1 MNYNISLKENS
12 SNNSNKL
19 NALLALKD
27 GTVFEGIGF
36 GAEGIAK
43 GELCFNTSMVGYEE
57 SLTDP
62 SYKGQILT
70 MTYPLIGNYG
80 VRKGFFESD
89 KIQVE
94 GFVVKENS
102 EFYEHRIAVK
112 NIDKFLREHKIPGI
126 SGVDTREI
134 TRKLRIHGVMNSVL
148 ITSKNPIDKEEA
160 IKQAKNIPD
169 VSELDILKKV
179 SVKEAKDFDCKGKKT
194 IAIVDLGVKQS
205 IIAWLMNKKVNVKL
219 VPYNTPAQEI
229 LDMRVN
235 GVLLSNGPGNPEKA
249 VDAIKLAKEIQGRLP
264 LFGVCLGHQIIGLG
278 LGAKTYKLKF
288 GHRGSNQP
296 VKNLEQNKVYIT
308 AQNHG
313 YAVDENSVDGTDL
326 KVTMI
331 NLNDKS
337 VEGISDTKNNVHSV
351 QFHPEAGPGPLDCN
365 YIFDEWIKLLK

>member
-1 MNYNISLKENS
+1 MYG
-12 SNNSNKL
+12 
-19 NALLALKD
+19 LLALKD
-27 GTVFEGIGF
+27 GTIFSGKGF

-57 SLTDP
+57 ALTDP

-94 GFVVKENS
+94 GFVVREES
-102 EFYEHRIAVK
+102 EFYDHRIAVK
-112 NIDKFLREHKIPGI
+112 GINQFLKEYKIPGI
-126 SGVDTREI
+126 SGIDTREI

-148 ITSKNPIDKEEA
+148 ITSEDEIDEGDS
-160 IKQAKNIPD
+160 IKKVKKLSDI
-169 VSELDILKKV
+169 SELNLLEKV
-179 SVKEAKDFDCKGKKT
+179 SVKKEKEFDCKGNKT
-194 IAIVDLGVKQS
+194 IAIIDLGIKHS
-205 IIAWLMNKKVNVKL
+205 IIAWLLNKKVNVNL
-219 VPYNTPAQEI
+219 LPYNTKAQEVM
-229 LDMRVN
+229 DMKVN
-235 GVLLSNGPGNPEKA
+235 GVLLGNGPGNPEKA
-249 VDAIKLAKEIQGRLP
+249 VDAINLVKELNGKMPI
-264 LFGVCLGHQIIGLG
+264 FGICLGHQIIGLS

-296 VKNLEQNKVYIT
+296 VKSLKENKVYIT

-313 YAVDENSVDGTDL
+313 YAIDEHSVEDTDM

-337 VEGISDTKNNVHSV
+337 VEGVSDTKNNTHSV
-351 QFHPEAGPGPLDCN
+351 QFHPEAGPGPLDSN

>member
-1 MNYNISLKENS
+1 MNCKTSLKKNS
-12 SNNSNKL
+12 KL

-27 GTVFEGIGF
+27 GTIFEGIGF
-36 GAEGIAK
+36 GAEGIAQ

-57 SLTDP
+57 ALTDP

-89 KIQVE
+89 KIQAE
-94 GFVVKENS
+94 GFVVKDFS
-102 EFYEHRIAVK
+102 DFYDHRIAVK
-112 NIDKFLREHKIPGI
+112 DIDKFLKEHKIPGI
-126 SGVDTREI
+126 SNVDTREI

-148 ITSKNPIDKEEA
+148 ITSKNPIDKGEA
-160 IKQAKNIPD
+160 IKQAKNVPD
-169 VSELDILKKV
+169 VSEMDLLKKV
-179 SVKEAKDFDCKGKKT
+179 SVKKVEDFNCKGKKT

-205 IIAWLMNKKVNVKL
+205 IIGWLMNKKVNVKL
-219 VPYNTPAQEI
+219 VPYKTSAQEI

-235 GVLLSNGPGNPEKA
+235 GVLISNGPGNPEKA
-249 VDAIKLAKEIQGRLP
+249 VDAIKLVKEIQGKLP
-264 LFGVCLGHQIIGLG
+264 LFGVCLGHQVIGLG

-296 VKNLEQNKVYIT
+296 VKNLQENKVYIT

-313 YAVDENSVDGTDL
+313 YAIDESSVDSTNL
-326 KVTMI
+326 KVTMV

-337 VEGISDTKNNVHSV
+337 VEGVSDDKNNIHSV
-351 QFHPEAGPGPLDCN
+351 QFHPEAGPGPLDSN

>member
-1 MNYNISLKENS
+1 MK
-12 SNNSNKL
+12 
-19 NALLALKD
+19 AVLALKD
-27 GTVFEGIGF
+27 GTIFEGKGF
-36 GAEGIAK
+36 GMEGIAK

-57 SLTDP
+57 ALTDP

-80 VRKGFFESD
+80 VRKSFFESD

-94 GFVVKENS
+94 GFVVREES
-102 EFYEHRIAVK
+102 EFYNHRNAVK
-112 NIDKFLREHKIPGI
+112 DINQFLKENNIPAI
-126 SGVDTREI
+126 SNVDTRAI
-134 TRKLRIHGVMNSVL
+134 TKKLRVDGVMNSIL
-148 ITSKNPIDKEEA
+148 ITAKDKIDKEEA
-160 IKQAKNIPD
+160 IKEAKKVPNI
-169 VSELDILKKV
+169 SELNLLKNV
-179 SVKEAKDFDCKGKKT
+179 SVKAPKEFNCKGKKT
-194 IAIVDLGVKQS
+194 IAIIDLGIKHS
-205 IIAWLMNKKVNVKL
+205 IIAWLLNKRVNVKL
-219 VPYNTPAQEI
+219 LPYNTKAQEVM
-229 LDMRVN
+229 DMKPN
-235 GVLLSNGPGNPEKA
+235 GVLLSNGPGNPA
-249 VDAIKLAKEIQGRLP
+249 QAAGAIKLVKELQNKLP
-264 LFGVCLGHQIIGLG
+264 LFGVCLGHQVIGLG

-313 YAVDENSVDGTDL
+313 YAVDEVSVDGTGL

-337 VEGISDTKNNVHSV
+337 VEGISDNKNKVYSV

>member
-1 MNYNISLKENS
+1 MY
-12 SNNSNKL
+12 
-19 NALLALKD
+19 AVLALKD
-27 GTVFEGIGF
+27 GTIFKGKGI
-36 GAEGIAK
+36 GAEGTAE

-57 SLTDP
+57 ALTDP

-94 GFVVKENS
+94 GFVVKEFS
-102 EFYEHRIAVK
+102 EFYDHRIAVK
-112 NIDKFLREHKIPGI
+112 DIDRFLKEHKIPAI
-126 SGVDTREI
+126 CGVDTREI

-148 ITSKNPIDKEEA
+148 ITSKDPIDKEEA
-160 IKQAKNIPD
+160 IKQVKNVPD
-169 VSELDILKKV
+169 VSELDLLKKV
-179 SVKEAKDFDCKGKKT
+179 SVKQIKEFDCKGKKT
-194 IAIVDLGVKQS
+194 IAIIDLGIKNS
-205 IIAWLMNKKVNVKL
+205 IIAWLMNKKVNVRL
-219 VPYNTPAQEI
+219 VPYNTSAQEI

-249 VDAIKLAKEIQGRLP
+249 TDAIKLVKEIQGKLP
-264 LFGVCLGHQIIGLG
+264 LFGVCLGHQVIGLG

-296 VKNLEQNKVYIT
+296 VKNIQENKVYIT

-313 YAVDENSVDGTDL
+313 YAVDEHSVDRTDL

-337 VEGISDTKNNVHSV
+337 VEGICDTKNNIHSV